1 MDVVVF
7 WSCELFLLVGFLPFT
22 GGSGTCASDPH
33 HSGHTL
39 AYG

>member
-1 MDVVVF
+1 MDVVVL
-7 WSCELFLLVGFLPFT
+7 WSCELFLLVGFEPLT
-22 GGSGTCASDPH
+22 GGLEICASDPH